1 LHFTGRHIWCSSS
14 TSKKM
19 KLFLIAALV
28 ACAFAEPEADAY
40 YSSVYGYPGYSLG
53 SYGYSGYALSPY
65 TSYGTAYG
73 YGYPYTYGSY
83 SRLVKRDADAEPKAD
98 AYYAGYYGYPSYGY
112 SSYALSPYTT
122 YGTTYGYS
130 GYPYT
135 YGSYSRLVKRDA
147 DAEPEADAYYRN
159 VYGYTGYGLGS
170 YGYSSYAL
178 SSPYTYGSAYGY
190 GYPYTYGSY
199 SRLVKRDADA
209 EPKADAYYAGYYGYP
224 GYAYSGY
231 RSYGYP
237 YTYGYPAYS
246 RYYY

>member
-14 TSKKM
+14 ASKKM
-19 KLFLIAALV
+19 KLFLIATLV

-40 YSSVYGYPGYSLG
+40 YSNVYGYPGYSLG
-53 SYGYSGYALSPY
+53 SYGYSSYAISPY

-122 YGTTYGYS
+122 YGTTYRYS
-130 GYPYT
+130 GYPFS

-147 DAEPEADAYYRN
+147 EPEADAFYGN

-170 YGYSSYAL
+170 YGYSNYAL
-178 SSPYTYGSAYGY
+178 SSPYAYGSAYGY

-199 SRLVKRDADA
+199 SHLVKRDADA
-209 EPKADAYYAGYYGYP
+209 KPKADAYYAGYYGYP
-224 GYAYSGY
+224 GYAYKGY

-237 YTYGYPAYS
+237 FTYGYPAYS